1 MIAYANPIDAG
12 RTCMIFG
19 NATLGKSLQ
28 NLPLVQCHAAI
39 RTESGEVKGGHILT
53 ETSIRRI
60 RSDPGSCDVARSIR
74 IAPDVRSRDEY
85 LPSPTAQAGR
95 Q

>member
-1 MIAYANPIDAG
+1 MYV
-12 RTCMIFG
+12 FG

-53 ETSIRRI
+53 ETSIVG
-60 RSDPGSCDVARSIR
+60 SDPIPVLVTSLEAFELRQMFDPETNISLL
-74 IAPDVRSRDEY
+74 
-85 LPSPTAQAGR
+85 LPLRQAAND
-95 Q
+95 